1 MNKSMIFTEGMTV
14 DKYDDLKYFK
24 INKKQKKNP
33 GIQKVASFKGACVDR
48 GRSFYFSYFYF

>member
-24 INKKQKKNP
+24 INKKTEKKSWNS
-33 GIQKVASFKGACVDR
+33 KSRKF
-48 GRSFYFSYFYF
+48 